1 MEEKYSTVS
10 QRKKMKHLKINKCTA
25 TLFSGILSL
34 FLMATASSCQK
45 DTLNLSNSST
55 ENGTNVLSMNV
66 DLGDIELDPEVA
78 IQYAE
83 ASTARGIEM
92 TTPKAGEQVPK
103 FDFAKTGKTEEDFPV
118 FIALFGERQSTN
130 CYAQATWKL
139 VKEPNATGNG
149 DRYFVRAKGK
159 INFIEGFAPDTTKIK
174 EGENWRLH
182 AIYAPNGEWDATNQ
196 SYKWSPKKVVKKLYG
211 PNEKL
216 AIGTDIDIP
225 FVLGCRTPEGTNLSW
240 FDGYPMTAAKKFD
253 KVTKKY
259 YWDFGIKQLYE
270 NPSGETLAD
279 KGKAFNPR
287 FKMLGSLMAIQLQN
301 TMKDQDPEDL
311 NKLDLDE
318 TLIQDLKYRPV
329 YDFLIRG
336 FYIESTQA
344 VTSVAYNF
352 KNLPMDLDDATRQM
366 LISQRAPIAPDA
378 VRYIGRSGA
387 YVSETPQSIPTQAN
401 PTRIYIPF
409 WESEEKKK
417 DIDQNPNYAPL
428 NRESTSK
435 TLYFWITDVDKD
447 RTEKPNHEYGTAIWA
462 DLYNKTLKVVAGPT
476 FVYTAQSNHKT
487 GTAYRSTVPLKEELR
502 VNPLARM
509 GIDYITGNPNQEENC
524 WFARKEAHNGNLGN
538 DPAKPQDPGAGKPY
552 QWASGDVTLKSFQF
566 KKFKVSYTVDNSP
579 QKDGTNVSYLPGEI
593 IWEVPDRFDV
603 YSVFPY
609 IPERGISSFGGL
621 TYKEGT
627 DEYVH
632 AGRIHHA
639 TGEQARID
647 GVLYKGLKS
656 IYYRNQDA
664 SYRKQT
670 YALSRNTFY
679 AFRFIGTPMAVAVRY
694 TEIGKWYNPNLGTNY
709 GVPIDD
715 PTDVTTSS
723 INRHSRFRIE
733 MKTIGNAYNFKSM
746 TDNQAEKYLKDVIAQ
761 ESFWTKDNDTRSEI
775 LQRDLHLNGIWSDN
789 GDNKITYGG
798 QSFFFWTRE
807 RTDQRPS
814 SSTSGGLK
822 TNAPGVYQN
831 QRMDNGSLHY
841 HDATVIEVGTG
852 QTRGYCV
859 LPWMSVYQNIK
870 KDNNAPFKTQ

>member
-1 MEEKYSTVS
+1 
-10 QRKKMKHLKINKCTA
+10 MKHLKINKCAA

-34 FLMATASSCQK
+34 LLIATTSSCQK
-45 DTLNLSNSST
+45 DTFSEGNSSATT
-55 ENGTNVLSMNV
+55 ELSSLSMNV
-66 DLGDIELDPEVA
+66 DLGNIELDPEAA

-83 ASTARGIEM
+83 GATPRGIEM
-92 TTPKAGEQVPK
+92 TTPGTDTDASGKKLHPT
-103 FDFAKTGKTEEDFPV
+103 FSFAQTGKDEEDFPV
-118 FIALFGERQSTN
+118 FIALFGERQQTN
-130 CYAQATWKL
+130 CYALATWKL
-139 VKEPNATGNG
+139 IKEARSTGG
-149 DRYFVRAKGK
+149 DRYFVRAKGE
-159 INFIEGFAPDTTKIK
+159 ISFIEGFAPDISKIK

-182 AIYAPNGEWDATNQ
+182 AIYAPNGAWDATNQ
-196 SYKWSPKKVVKKLYG
+196 SYKWSAKKVVKKLYG

-225 FVLGCRTPEGTNLSW
+225 FVLGCRTPNASGSSW
-240 FDGYPMTAAKKFD
+240 YDGYPMTAEKKFD
-253 KVTKKY
+253 KVTKKD
-259 YWDFGIKQLYE
+259 YWSFGMKQLYE
-270 NPSGETLAD
+270 NPEGKTLAE

-301 TMKDQDPEDL
+301 TMKDQDPEDF
-311 NKLDLDE
+311 NKLDLNE
-318 TLIQDLKYRPV
+318 TLIQGLEYRPV

-344 VTSVAYNF
+344 VTSVAYSF
-352 KNLPMDLDDATRQM
+352 KDLPMNITPEQRQN
-366 LISQRAPIAPDA
+366 LLSVGTKGIALDA
-378 VRYIGRSGA
+378 VRWIGRPGIF
-387 YVSETPQSIPTQAN
+387 VSETPQSTPTQAN

-417 DIDQNPNYAPL
+417 EEERKREIEKNPNYAPL

-447 RTEKPNHEYGTAIWA
+447 RTDKPNHEYGTAIWA

-487 GTAYRSTVPLKEELR
+487 GTAYRSTVSLKEELR

-524 WFARKEAHNGNLGN
+524 LFARKEAHNGNLGE
-538 DPAKPQDPGAGKPY
+538 DSAKPQDPGAGKPY
-552 QWASGDVTLKSFQF
+552 QWNAGDVTLKSFQF

-579 QKDGTNVSYLPGEI
+579 QKDGTDVRYLPGEI

-609 IPERGISSFGGL
+609 VTQKAAPGFGRL
-621 TYKEGT
+621 LYKEGT
-627 DEYVH
+627 DEEVH
-632 AGRIHHA
+632 AGTIHR
-639 TGEQARID
+639 ENNEYARID
-647 GVLYKGLKS
+647 GILYQNLKS
-656 IYYRNQDA
+656 IYYRKDNA
-664 SYRKQT
+664 TYRKQT
-670 YALSRNTFY
+670 YAGSRNTVY

-715 PTDVTTSS
+715 PRDVTPTS

-733 MKTIGNAYNFKSM
+733 MKTIGNAYGFKSM
-746 TDNQAEKYLKDVIAQ
+746 TDNQAEKYLKEIITLD
-761 ESFWTKDNDTRSEI
+761 SFWQKGDDARSEI
-775 LQRDLHLNGIWSDN
+775 LQRDLHLNGAWSHN
-789 GDNKITYGG
+789 GNKKVTYGG
-798 QSFFFWTRE
+798 QGFFFWTRE

-814 SSTSGGLK
+814 GNIPGALK
-822 TNAPGVYQN
+822 TNGPGVYEDH
-831 QRMDNGSLHY
+831 RMDNGSLHY
-841 HDATVIEVGTG
+841 HHASPIEIGIG

-859 LPWMSVYQNIK
+859 LPWMSVHQQIK
-870 KDNNAPFKTQ
+870 KDNNAPFKAQ